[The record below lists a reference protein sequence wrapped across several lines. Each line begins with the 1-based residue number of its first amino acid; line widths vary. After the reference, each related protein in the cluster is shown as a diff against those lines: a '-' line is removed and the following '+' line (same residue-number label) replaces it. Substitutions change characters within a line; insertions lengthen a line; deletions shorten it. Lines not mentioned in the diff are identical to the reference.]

1 MRDGAESDFMQ
12 FSRREEF
19 RDWLFK
25 HCQSSSGIWLVF
37 GKTGGPNTIKP
48 GEALE
53 EALCFGWIDGKLKSI
68 DTKTYQKYF
77 SVRRARSKFSPN
89 PLYIVSKVW

>member
-25 HCQSSSGIWLVF
+25 HCQSSAGIWLVF

-68 DTKTYQKYF
+68 FLCAERGANFRQIPFTSSQRYGK
-77 SVRRARSKFSPN
+77 
-89 PLYIVSKVW
+89 LIGEI